1 MERLHKATML
11 KMAREHGQVDVYAS
25 GNKVNAFH
33 INDGWMLGYPIT
45 ITARK
50 DSDGTWLYNVEGID
64 GVRGTLDLNTY
75 CDNILYYL
83 NSELGNRVIFWID

>member
-1 MERLHKATML
+1 MERIHKSTML
-11 KMAREHGQVDVYAS
+11 KVARENGQVEVYAS

-33 INDGWMLGYPIT
+33 INDGWMLGYSIT

-50 DSDGTWLYNVEGID
+50 DSDGLWLYNVEHINSVHGTID
-64 GVRGTLDLNTY
+64 LKTY

-83 NSELGNRVIFWID
+83 PSELGTRVVFWKD